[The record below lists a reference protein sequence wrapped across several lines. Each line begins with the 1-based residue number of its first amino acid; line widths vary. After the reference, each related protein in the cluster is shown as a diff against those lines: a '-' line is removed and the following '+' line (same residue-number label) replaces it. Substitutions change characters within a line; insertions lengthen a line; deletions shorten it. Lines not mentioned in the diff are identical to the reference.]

1 MHSRATRLAP
11 ACLALTLAIA
21 ACSGGAASPSASTAP
36 ASEAPSA
43 AEPSTPA
50 STEPSAPASMEPS
63 MEPSMA
69 PSASA
74 DPSGSA
80 APSGEADVMVTA
92 VDFAYEGIPADV
104 PSGTT
109 MALTNAGQEL
119 HELVVVRKLP
129 TTTQTF
135 EELLAMN
142 PDEALALVE
151 DVGFAIAEP
160 GQTATD
166 VVTIG
171 EPGEYL
177 AVCFI
182 PAGTTSMPSIDPNS
196 SEPPAMGTGAP
207 HFTLGMVQE
216 FTVTE

>member
-1 MHSRATRLAP
+1 MSLRATRLAP
-11 ACLALTLAIA
+11 ACLALTLVLA
-21 ACSGGAASPSASTAP
+21 ACAGGAASPSASTAP
-36 ASEAPSA
+36 ASPAPSA
-43 AEPSTPA
+43 V
-50 STEPSAPASMEPS
+50 EPSAPASAEPS
-63 MEPSMA
+63 ASASTEPSMA
-69 PSASA
+69 PSGSA
-74 DPSGSA
+74 EPSGSA
-80 APSGEADVMVTA
+80 APSGEADITVTA
-92 VDFAYEGIPADV
+92 VDFAFQGIPADV

-129 TTTQTF
+129 TTTETF
-135 EELLAMN
+135 PELLAMN
-142 PDEALALVE
+142 PEEAQSLVE

-196 SEPPAMGTGAP
+196 SEPPDLGTGAP
-207 HFTLGMVQE
+207 HFTLGMLQE